1 MIAQLWR
8 ALARRRP
15 SLELTRARER
25 LEEVRGD
32 DARIADLTREIA
44 RTRRENHLGP
54 KISQALRTRRT

>member
-1 MIAQLWR
+1 MIARLWR
-8 ALARRRP
+8 VLTRNRP
-15 SLELTRARER
+15 SPELTRARER

-54 KISQALRTRRT
+54 KISRALRARRT